1 MSILVPHLYRPATR
15 HSVIPWLWRVGC
27 SCGWYALAG
36 TEHLARQAFA
46 AHQYEEEPFPSD
58 EVFDINKD
66 HPDERKD

>member
-1 MSILVPHLYRPATR
+1 
-15 HSVIPWLWRVGC
+15 VGC